1 MVDLTA
7 VIDNDEAIK
16 KLKEL
21 QNVAKS
27 TTSSIVKDSERIDD
41 GFSKIENTL
50 KGLVAGISMGA
61 LVRQLVQVRGEVQQL
76 EVAFETMLGSK
87 AKADKLVGEAVQLA
101 AKTPFGLQDVSN
113 GAKMLLAYGS
123 AAEEVTEE
131 IKMLGNIASGL
142 SIPLNDL
149 IYLYGTT
156 RTQGR
161 MFTMDLRQF
170 MGRGIPLAE
179 ELAKQFGVTKD
190 KVGELVTAGKV
201 GFDDMAKALQAMTGE
216 GGQFYN
222 LMEKQSETLTGQISN
237 LEDSIYQM
245 FNAIGEKSEGT
256 MSGAISVASSL
267 VENYERVGRV
277 LMSLVATYGTYKAA
291 IVTYNVVTAI
301 AANAAKGMAVAE
313 QARMVATL
321 AAEKAQKLLNKA
333 MLANPWVLAATAVA
347 GLVTLIISQKNE
359 TERLREAEEE
369 YNNAKQETINKEE
382 EHKRVIDDL
391 LKVAGDEANST
402 DTRRAALHNLI
413 QKYPEV
419 FAKYDTEI
427 AMLNDIKRIK
437 LEIAQI
443 EAGKSIT
450 NPQNELAGVRA
461 EIAKWY
467 EEEASYIER
476 LDPMTG
482 KWKKTLNVS
491 PKQRAKIAALEKR
504 EAELQKEIKENNRQ
518 TYLDNASQLSDAQ
531 ITSELK
537 RLERGQELLK
547 MYNTLKSQPG
557 KLLEAQGYLDEL
569 GKQGLG
575 GYDEGK
581 LLSEITKLKT
591 EQDRRNAPH
600 MTAAQ
605 WLQTKKKA
613 WDDAEKAYKDFQKNK
628 DTMSKEEY
636 EKQSQD
642 LKDAADLAKKEYQ
655 KYAASGG
662 KKTKDT
668 TKEAENKAKKA
679 FEISQKIQAE
689 AEASTIELMN
699 EGTAKKLAQID
710 HDYEQQKI
718 EIEKKERELMTLQ
731 GELTEEQIAN
741 FDKLYKNLN
750 KKRIQDRIDAAG
762 QSWEDYH
769 IQYGSDEERAAA
781 INSKYNR
788 LIGNTDDI
796 YAQQMLEKQRK
807 AELDA
812 DINAL
817 DDYYIQLGTLSEK
830 IRAAKDKYERQI
842 ANAKNEAERKT
853 LEAERDALL
862 TSFKVQASEWAK
874 EITDMSTSKLNKML
888 QELQT
893 EVEAKEEAF
902 AALDS
907 SDSAKAEEYR
917 KTIETLKAKIAQ
929 LQAELGMADRKTK
942 DGKWEDAAQIFQG
955 ISSNAKEAAD
965 AIESVDEG
973 MASVLR
979 GFADGVS
986 IVGSLV
992 SAINMVTAAATV
1004 AQTAMGWLAL
1014 ITIAIQVVSKII
1026 QITKE
1031 NEEATRR
1038 VTEAVDNYT
1047 NALRAL
1053 NEERERAA
1061 HNTIFG
1067 DDSFGQMLTNL
1078 EIARDRLVQVEE
1090 LYSKIQEKGVP
1101 TQEFTTYSTAAAE
1114 RAQKYYDDI
1123 KASDAAL
1130 VADMRTGWQKSI
1142 GSTKNIKVQDL
1153 ADFYDANGMLDLES
1167 LKAWYEQ
1174 YGEYLSAE
1182 QKHLVDQLIEG
1193 WQVYYDSLESAN
1205 EYLKGIFGDLGDSM
1219 TDALVDAFA
1228 SGTDAVEAFGEAA
1241 EKTLEQLT
1249 KDMIRAA
1256 FIQPIIEEY
1265 EAQIEAMNKENLS
1278 PAERVERLMQMIN
1291 NMQRDVLEQQEYVD
1305 AALANAKENAAEQG
1319 YDIFD
1324 DSTSQSATSK
1334 GFQAM
1339 SQETGSELNGRFTD
1353 IQGQTHRIAEAV
1365 EFCRGLQSQQLQQ
1378 VQSINDTV
1386 AKIHNNVDLIASNT
1400 KELIQMRQDLS
1411 SIKTAIYDGAL

>member
-1 MVDLTA
+1 
-7 VIDNDEAIK
+7 
-16 KLKEL
+16 
-21 QNVAKS
+21 
-27 TTSSIVKDSERIDD
+27 
-41 GFSKIENTL
+41 
-50 KGLVAGISMGA
+50 MGA

-87 AKADKLVGEAVQLA
+87 EKADKLVNEAVQLA

-161 MFTMDLRQF
+161 MFTQDLRQF

-222 LMEKQSETLTGQISN
+222 LMEKQSATITGQISN

-245 FNAIGEKSEGT
+245 FNAIGENSEGI

-277 LMSLVATYGTYKAA
+277 LIGLVATYGTYKAA

-333 MLANPWVLAATAVA
+333 MLTNPWVLAATAVA

-450 NPQNELAGVRA
+450 NPKNELESVD
-461 EIAKWY
+461 
-467 EEEASYIER
+467 ER
-476 LDPMTG
+476 
-482 KWKKTLNVS
+482 
-491 PKQRAKIAALEKR
+491 IAALEAKKNKVVQKLIGDTYYDVKQGLTKKE
-504 EAELQKEIKENNRQ
+504 EAEYQNLINKRASLQKEIKDANRQ

-531 ITSELK
+531 ITRELM

-557 KLLEAQGYLDEL
+557 KLLEAQGYLNEL

-689 AEASTIELMN
+689 AEASTIELMK
-699 EGTAKKLAQID
+699 EGTTKKLAQID

-718 EIEKKERELMTLQ
+718 EIAKKERELMTLQ

-750 KKRIQDRIDAAG
+750 EKWIQDRKDVEG

-781 INSKYNR
+781 INSKYDR

-830 IRAAKDKYERQI
+830 IRATKDKYERQI

-862 TSFKVQASEWAK
+862 TSFEVQASEWAK
-874 EITDMSTSKLNKML
+874 EITDMSTSQLNKML

-955 ISSNAKEAAD
+955 ISSNAREAAD
-965 AIESVDEG
+965 AIEGVDEG

-992 SAINMVTAAATV
+992 SAINMVTTAATA
-1004 AQTAMGWLAL
+1004 AQAAMGWLAL
-1014 ITIAIQVVSKII
+1014 VTIAIQVVSKII
-1026 QITKE
+1026 QITNE
-1031 NEEATRR
+1031 HEEATRR

-1053 NEERERAA
+1053 NEEQERAA

-1067 DDSFGQMLTNL
+1067 DDSFGEMLTNL
-1078 EIARDRLVQVEE
+1078 EIARERLIQVEE

-1101 TQEFTTYSTAAAE
+1101 SQAFTTYSTAAAE

-1130 VADMRTGWQKSI
+1130 VADMRTGWQKST

-1153 ADFYDANGMLDLES
+1153 ADFYDANGMLDLEK
-1167 LKAWYEQ
+1167 LKAWYAQ
-1174 YGEYLSAE
+1174 YGEYLSDE
-1182 QKHLVDQLIEG
+1182 QKHLVNQLIEG

-1205 EYLKGIFGDLGDSM
+1205 EYLKGIFGDLGGSM

-1256 FIQPIIEEY
+1256 FIQPIIEKY
-1265 EAQIEAMNKENLS
+1265 EAEIDAMNKENLS
-1278 PAERVERLMQMIN
+1278 PAERVKRLTQMIN
-1291 NMQRDVLEQQEYVD
+1291 NMQRDVLEQQGYVD

-1353 IQGQTHRIAEAV
+1353 IQGQTHRIAEVV

-1386 AKIHNNVDLIASNT
+1386 AKIHNNVDLIAT
-1400 KELIQMRQDLS
+1400 HTRELRQMREDLS
-1411 SIKTAIYDGAL
+1411 SIKTAIYDGAI